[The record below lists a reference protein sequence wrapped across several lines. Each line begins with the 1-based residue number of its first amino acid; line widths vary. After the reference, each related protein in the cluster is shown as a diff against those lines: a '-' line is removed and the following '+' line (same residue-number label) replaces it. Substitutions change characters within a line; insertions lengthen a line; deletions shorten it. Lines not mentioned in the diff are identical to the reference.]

1 MDVNTLAEV
10 NTIVQLEETFPGHV
24 VQLPDL
30 LRANW
35 KLKHITEGPVQT
47 ALEHLQVWEVWWR

>member
-30 LRANW
+30 LRANQ
-35 KLKHITEGPVQT
+35 KLKHITEGHVQT
-47 ALEHLQVWEVWWR
+47 ALEHLQVWEVW